1 MQIELS
7 SKEIGSIISGLE
19 HDYDHNAYSGSAEF
33 LVKMI
38 THQLEL
44 LGSDSDLFKFYK
56 DKFDFYLGEF
66 YYYREEEKANS

>member
-1 MQIELS
+1 MQIELT
-7 SKEIGSIISGLE
+7 SKQIGAIISGLE
-19 HDYDHNAYSGSAEF
+19 HDYDHCAHSGSAEF

-44 LGSDSDLFKFYK
+44 LGAESDLFKFYK

-66 YYYREEEKANS
+66 YYYREEEKAHN